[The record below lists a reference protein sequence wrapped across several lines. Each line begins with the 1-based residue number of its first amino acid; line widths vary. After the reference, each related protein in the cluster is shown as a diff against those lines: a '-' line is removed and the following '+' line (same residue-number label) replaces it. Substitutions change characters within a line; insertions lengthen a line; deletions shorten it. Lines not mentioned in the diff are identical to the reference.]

1 MSVEYHDNYQKGET
15 WTLAVTLLDS
25 AGAPLVPDE
34 LTVRLR
40 DWLGSQLSKSLGSGI
55 TLGGT
60 SGNVATITF
69 PTTDTDGLAERL
81 HRIKIVAVKNGAISR
96 QINGTIGVLSE

>member
-1 MSVEYHDNYQKGET
+1 MSVEYYDNFKKGET
-15 WTLAVTLLDS
+15 WTLVVTLLDS
-25 AGAPLVPDE
+25 NGSPLVPSA
-34 LTVRLR
+34 LTVTLR

-69 PTTDTDGLAERL
+69 STTDTNGLAERL
-81 HRIKIVAVKNGAISR
+81 HRLEIMATKDGSLSR
-96 QINGTIGVLSE
+96 QIEGMIGVLSA